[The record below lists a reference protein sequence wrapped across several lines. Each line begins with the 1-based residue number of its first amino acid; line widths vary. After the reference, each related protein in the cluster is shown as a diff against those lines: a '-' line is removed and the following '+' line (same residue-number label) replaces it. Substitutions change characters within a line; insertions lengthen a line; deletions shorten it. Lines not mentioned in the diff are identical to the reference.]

1 MLRTV
6 KGYGHLAEHCGQS
19 VFEALVRVPADAI
32 RFLLCNFPELRSLM
46 RDGYYKVAVGKFD
59 LQLADHPEQ
68 LHYPMAA
75 DDVVKVIPVVSGAGG
90 RGVGQFLL
98 GAALITAAILA
109 PGAGMVGLGF
119 AKTGVAA
126 SGAVGVVAP
135 GFAAASGLA
144 AAAGNIGLALAIG
157 GIAQM
162 ITPVPQQ
169 PEAPGEGQG
178 GFAFSGAINTSQE
191 GIPVPVVYG
200 EMIVGSVV
208 LSTRLITNKIDDTTE
223 TGGGI

>member
-6 KGYGHLAEHCGQS
+6 KVYGHLAEHCGQS

-32 RFLLCNFPELRSLM
+32 RFLLCNFPELRGLM

-68 LHYPMAA
+68 LHYPMAQ

-90 RGVGQFLL
+90 RGIGSILL
-98 GAALITAAILA
+98 GAALIGVAVASG
-109 PGAGMVGLGF
+109 GAGLFAGGATGF
-119 AKTGVAA
+119 GFTGA
-126 SGAVGVVAP
+126 GG
-135 GFAAASGLA
+135 A
-144 AAAGNIGLALAIG
+144 AAATFGTKLAVVAGNLGLALTLG

-162 ITPVPQQ
+162 ITPVPKQ
-169 PEAPGEGQG
+169 PEFGEADPRG
-178 GFAFSGAINTSQE
+178 GFAFSGLENVSQE
-191 GIPVPVVYG
+191 GVPVPVVYG

-208 LSTRLITNKIDDTTE
+208 LSTGLVAHIIDEAD
-223 TGGGI
+223 

>member
-6 KGYGHLAEHCGQS
+6 KVYGHLAEHCGQS

-32 RFLLCNFPELRSLM
+32 KFLLCNFPELRGLM

-68 LHYPMAA
+68 LHYPMAE

-90 RGVGQFLL
+90 RGLGSILL
-98 GAALITAAILA
+98 GAALITASVLVPGSGVGGTSFLGGITKGATFGANLA
-109 PGAGMVGLGF
+109 V
-119 AKTGVAA
+119 
-126 SGAVGVVAP
+126 
-135 GFAAASGLA
+135 
-144 AAAGNIGLALAIG
+144 AAGNLGLALTLG

-162 ITPVPQQ
+162 ITPVPKQ
-169 PEAPGEGQG
+169 PEFGEADPRG
-178 GFAFSGAINTSQE
+178 GFAFSGLDNVSQE
-191 GIPVPVVYG
+191 GVPVPVVYG

-208 LSTRLITNKIDDTTE
+208 LSTGLVAHIIDEAD
-223 TGGGI
+223 

>member
-6 KGYGHLAEHCGQS
+6 KVYGHLAEHCGQS

-32 RFLLCNFPELRSLM
+32 KFLLCNFPELRSLM

-68 LHYPMAA
+68 LHYPMGA
-75 DDVVKVIPVVSGAGG
+75 DEVVKVIPVVSGAGG
-90 RGVGQFLL
+90 RGIGSILL
-98 GAALITAAILA
+98 GAALIGTALLTGGATLGLGGFTAA
-109 PGAGMVGLGF
+109 GTGLGF
-119 AKTGVAA
+119 TAT
-126 SGAVGVVAP
+126 
-135 GFAAASGLA
+135 
-144 AAAGNIGLALAIG
+144 AAAGNLGLALTLG

-162 ITPVPQQ
+162 ITPVPKP
-169 PEAPGEGQG
+169 PEIGGEGQG
-178 GFAFSGAINTSQE
+178 GFAFSGLQNTSQE

-208 LSTRLITNKIDDTTE
+208 LSTKLVADLVPNE
-223 TGGGI
+223 

>member
-6 KGYGHLAEHCGQS
+6 KVYGHLAEHCGQS

-32 RFLLCNFPELRSLM
+32 RFLLCNFPELRGLM
-46 RDGYYKVAVGKFD
+46 RDGYYKVAVGKYD

-90 RGVGQFLL
+90 RGVGQILL
-98 GAALITAAILA
+98 GAALISAAIFLA
-109 PGAGMVGLGF
+109 P
-119 AKTGVAA
+119 
-126 SGAVGVVAP
+126 
-135 GFAAASGLA
+135 AAAAGGGFLKAGA
-144 AAAGNIGLALAIG
+144 AGTTMGALGTATVAAGNIGLYLALG
-157 GIAQM
+157 GVAQL

-169 PEAPGEGQG
+169 QIPGEGQG
-178 GFAFSGAINTSQE
+178 GFGFSGMENTSQE

>member
-6 KGYGHLAEHCGQS
+6 KVYGHLAEHCGQS

-32 RFLLCNFPELRSLM
+32 KFLLCNFPELRSLM

-90 RGVGQFLL
+90 RGIGAILV
-98 GAALITAAILA
+98 GAALIGVAIA
-109 PGAGMVGLGF
+109 SGGAGLALNSTQGVGFVGISS
-119 AKTGVAA
+119 AGA
-126 SGAVGVVAP
+126 SANA
-135 GFAAASGLA
+135 LA
-144 AAAGNIGLALAIG
+144 AAAGNIGLALTLG
-157 GIAQM
+157 GIATM
-162 ITPVPQQ
+162 ITPVPKP

-178 GFAFSGAINTSQE
+178 GFAFSGLQNTSQE

-208 LSTRLITNKIDDTTE
+208 LSTKLVADLVPNE
-223 TGGGI
+223 

>member
-1 MLRTV
+1 
-6 KGYGHLAEHCGQS
+6 
-19 VFEALVRVPADAI
+19 
-32 RFLLCNFPELRSLM
+32 M
-46 RDGYYKVAVGKFD
+46 RDGYYKVAVGKYD

-75 DDVVKVIPVVSGAGG
+75 DDVVKIIPVVSGAGG
-90 RGVGQFLL
+90 RGLGQILL
-98 GAALITAAILA
+98 GAALI
-109 PGAGMVGLGF
+109 
-119 AKTGVAA
+119 GVAIV
-126 SGAVGVVAP
+126 SGGT
-135 GFAAASGLA
+135 GLSLGAASQGGVIGFTGTSALA
-144 AAAGNIGLALAIG
+144 SAAGNIGLALTLG

-178 GFAFSGAINTSQE
+178 GFVFSGLQNTSQE

-208 LSTRLITNKIDDTTE
+208 LSTKLVADLVPNE
-223 TGGGI
+223 

>member
-6 KGYGHLAEHCGQS
+6 KVYGHLAEHCGQS

-32 RFLLCNFPELRSLM
+32 KFLLCNFPELRSLM

-90 RGVGQFLL
+90 RGL
-98 GAALITAAILA
+98 GAALL
-109 PGAGMVGLGF
+109 
-119 AKTGVAA
+119 
-126 SGAVGVVAP
+126 GAVLIGTAVFTGGATLGLTGFTGGVGVS
-135 GFAAASGLA
+135 AAV
-144 AAAGNIGLALAIG
+144 GNLGLALALG
-157 GIAQM
+157 GVATM
-162 ITPVPQQ
+162 LSPVPEL
-169 PEAPGEGQG
+169 PDGVG
-178 GFAFSGAINTSQE
+178 GGPAENFAFQSIENVSTE
-191 GIPVPVVYG
+191 GVPVPVVYG

-208 LSTRLITNKIDDTTE
+208 ISTGLIANKIDD
-223 TGGGI
+223 

>member
-6 KGYGHLAEHCGQS
+6 KVYGHLAEHCGQS

-32 RFLLCNFPELRSLM
+32 KFLLCNFPELRSLM

-68 LHYPMAA
+68 LHYPMGA

-90 RGVGQFLL
+90 RGLGQILL
-98 GAALITAAILA
+98 GAALI
-109 PGAGMVGLGF
+109 
-119 AKTGVAA
+119 GV
-126 SGAVGVVAP
+126 S
-135 GFAAASGLA
+135 
-144 AAAGNIGLALAIG
+144 LALPGGGMFGGTVFGALGGPTANAAVLTTVATGMSQVGAALVLG
-157 GIAQM
+157 GIATM
-162 ITPVPQQ
+162 ITPVPKP
-169 PEAPGEGQG
+169 PELGGEGQG
-178 GFAFSGAINTSQE
+178 GFAFSGLENTSRE

-208 LSTRLITNKIDDTTE
+208 LSTKLVADLVPNE
-223 TGGGI
+223 

>member
-6 KGYGHLAEHCGQS
+6 KVYGHLAEHCGQS

-32 RFLLCNFPELRSLM
+32 KFLLCNFPELRSLM

-90 RGVGQFLL
+90 RGVGQILL
-98 GAALITAAILA
+98 GAALISAAIFLA
-109 PGAGMVGLGF
+109 P
-119 AKTGVAA
+119 
-126 SGAVGVVAP
+126 
-135 GFAAASGLA
+135 AAAAGGGFLKAGA
-144 AAAGNIGLALAIG
+144 AGTTMGALGTATVAAGNIGLYLALG
-157 GIAQM
+157 GVAQL

-169 PEAPGEGQG
+169 QIPGEGQG
-178 GFAFSGAINTSQE
+178 GFGFSGMENTSQE

>member
-6 KGYGHLAEHCGQS
+6 KVYGHLAEHCGQS

-32 RFLLCNFPELRSLM
+32 KFLLCNFPELRGLM

-90 RGVGQFLL
+90 RGLGQILL
-98 GAALITAAILA
+98 GAALIGVAVASG
-109 PGAGMVGLGF
+109 GAGLFAGGSAGF
-119 AKTGVAA
+119 GFTGA
-126 SGAVGVVAP
+126 GG
-135 GFAAASGLA
+135 A
-144 AAAGNIGLALAIG
+144 AAATFGTKLAVAAGNLGLFLTLG
-157 GIAQM
+157 GIANL
-162 ITPVPQQ
+162 ITPVPEQ
-169 PEAPGEGQG
+169 PDIGQGQG
-178 GFAFSGAINTSQE
+178 GFAFSGIENTSQE
-191 GIPVPVVYG
+191 GVPVPVVYG

-208 LSTRLITNKIDDTTE
+208 LSTKLTAEKQENT
-223 TGGGI
+223 

>member
-6 KGYGHLAEHCGQS
+6 KVYGHLAEHCGQS

-32 RFLLCNFPELRSLM
+32 KFLLCNFPELRSLM

-68 LHYPMAA
+68 LHYPMGA
-75 DDVVKVIPVVSGAGG
+75 DDVVKIIPVVSGAGG
-90 RGVGQFLL
+90 RRGLGQILL
-98 GAALITAAILA
+98 GAALITTAVFTGGSSLALGVGGFSGGVGISAA
-109 PGAGMVGLGF
+109 V
-119 AKTGVAA
+119 
-126 SGAVGVVAP
+126 
-135 GFAAASGLA
+135 
-144 AAAGNIGLALAIG
+144 GNIGLYLALG
-157 GIAQM
+157 GVAQL

-169 PEAPGEGQG
+169 PELGEGQG
-178 GFAFSGAINTSQE
+178 GFAFSDPRNTSQE

-208 LSTRLITNKIDDTTE
+208 LSTKLVADLVPNE
-223 TGGGI
+223 

>member
-6 KGYGHLAEHCGQS
+6 KVYGHLAEHCGQS

-32 RFLLCNFPELRSLM
+32 KFLLCNFPELRSLM

-75 DDVVKVIPVVSGAGG
+75 DDVVKIIPVVSGAGG
-90 RGVGQFLL
+90 KGLGQILL
-98 GAALITAAILA
+98 GAALIGVSFLV
-109 PGAGMVGLGF
+109 PGAGVAGTSFLASAG
-119 AKTGVAA
+119 GAA
-126 SGAVGVVAP
+126 SFG
-135 GFAAASGLA
+135 A
-144 AAAGNIGLALAIG
+144 AAAAVAGNLGLALTLG

-162 ITPVPQQ
+162 ITPVPKQ
-169 PEAPGEGQG
+169 PDGGEGQG
-178 GFAFSGAINTSQE
+178 GFAFSGLQNTSQE

-208 LSTRLITNKIDDTTE
+208 LSTKLVADLVPNE
-223 TGGGI
+223 

>member
-6 KGYGHLAEHCGQS
+6 KVYGHLAEHCGQS

-32 RFLLCNFPELRSLM
+32 RFLLCNFPELRGLM

-68 LHYPMAA
+68 LHYPMAQ

-90 RGVGQFLL
+90 RGIGSILL
-98 GAALITAAILA
+98 GAALI
-109 PGAGMVGLGF
+109 
-119 AKTGVAA
+119 GVAVA
-126 SGAVGVVAP
+126 SGGASLGLTGFSSNAIVGVSSSSFIAT
-135 GFAAASGLA
+135 GA
-144 AAAGNIGLALAIG
+144 AAAVAGNLGLALTLG

-162 ITPVPQQ
+162 ITPVPKQ
-169 PEAPGEGQG
+169 PEFGEADPRG
-178 GFAFSGAINTSQE
+178 GFAFSGLENVSQE
-191 GIPVPVVYG
+191 GVPVPVVYG

-208 LSTRLITNKIDDTTE
+208 LSTGLVAHIIDEAD
-223 TGGGI
+223 

>member
-6 KGYGHLAEHCGQS
+6 KVYGHLAEHCGQS

-32 RFLLCNFPELRSLM
+32 KFLLCNFPELRSLM
-46 RDGYYKVAVGKFD
+46 RDGYYKVAIGKYD

-90 RGVGQFLL
+90 RGIGVALL
-98 GAALITAAILA
+98 GAALIATAVFTGGSTLA
-109 PGAGMVGLGF
+109 LGIGGFSAGVGIS
-119 AKTGVAA
+119 A
-126 SGAVGVVAP
+126 AVGN
-135 GFAAASGLA
+135 L
-144 AAAGNIGLALAIG
+144 GLALTLG

-162 ITPVPQQ
+162 ITPVPKQFD
-169 PEAPGEGQG
+169 PGEADPSG
-178 GFAFSGAINTSQE
+178 GFAFSGLQNVSQE

-208 LSTRLITNKIDDTTE
+208 LSTGLVADFEINNPT
-223 TGGGI
+223 

>member
-1 MLRTV
+1 
-6 KGYGHLAEHCGQS
+6 
-19 VFEALVRVPADAI
+19 
-32 RFLLCNFPELRSLM
+32 M

-90 RGVGQFLL
+90 RGIGAILL
-98 GAALITAAILA
+98 GTVLIGAAFLSGGASLGLTGFSSNAI
-109 PGAGMVGLGF
+109 
-119 AKTGVAA
+119 
-126 SGAVGVVAP
+126 VGVSSSSFIAT
-135 GFAAASGLA
+135 GA
-144 AAAGNIGLALAIG
+144 AAAVAGNLGLALALG

-162 ITPVPQQ
+162 ITPVPQL

-178 GFAFSGAINTSQE
+178 GFAFSGIENTSQE

-208 LSTRLITNKIDDTTE
+208 LSTKLTANKAEGPTPAPD
-223 TGGGI
+223 

>member
-6 KGYGHLAEHCGQS
+6 KVYGHLAEHCGQS

-32 RFLLCNFPELRSLM
+32 KFLLCNFPELRGLM
-46 RDGYYKVAVGKFD
+46 RDGYYKVAVGKYD

-90 RGVGQFLL
+90 RGVGQILL
-98 GAALITAAILA
+98 GAALIGAAIFLA
-109 PGAGMVGLGF
+109 PA
-119 AKTGVAA
+119 AAGVAA
-126 SGAVGVVAP
+126 GGKAGFLGATGT
-135 GFAAASGLA
+135 GFLSASA
-144 AAAGNIGLALAIG
+144 SVAAGNIGLYLALG
-157 GIAQM
+157 GVAQL
-162 ITPVPQQ
+162 ITPVPKP
-169 PEAPGEGQG
+169 PELGGEGQG
-178 GFAFSGAINTSQE
+178 GFAFSGLQNTSQE

-208 LSTRLITNKIDDTTE
+208 LSTKLVADLVPNE
-223 TGGGI
+223 

>member
-6 KGYGHLAEHCGQS
+6 KVYGHLAEHCGQS

-32 RFLLCNFPELRSLM
+32 KFLLCNFPELRGLM

-68 LHYPMAA
+68 LHYPMAE

-90 RGVGQFLL
+90 RGLGAILA
-98 GAALITAAILA
+98 GAALIGVAVASS
-109 PGAGMVGLGF
+109 GAGLFAGGAVGFGSTAGAGAAVGLG
-119 AKTGVAA
+119 AN
-126 SGAVGVVAP
+126 
-135 GFAAASGLA
+135 LA
-144 AAAGNIGLALAIG
+144 IAAGNIGLALTLG

-162 ITPVPQQ
+162 ITPVPKQ
-169 PEAPGEGQG
+169 PESGEADPRG
-178 GFAFSGAINTSQE
+178 GFAFSGLQNVNQE

-208 LSTRLITNKIDDTTE
+208 LSTGLIADLEVN
-223 TGGGI
+223 